1 MADLSILVTGASG
14 LIGQRILRRLQR
26 SQRNAVGIDISSKP
40 GQIPVHIADL
50 CDIHRLHGIASQE
63 DVGSVI
69 HCGAVSGPMVMID
82 NPYGIV
88 QANIVGTANIIELA
102 RIHRMRRV
110 VFCSSTSVYG
120 PTDEPPAGSKGVPEN
135 AVLRPTSVYGATKVA
150 GEQIVAAYRKQH
162 GLDAVAVRLSW
173 VYGPGRTTDCV
184 IRTMIEDAHGGRQTC
199 LEWGRDFPRQ
209 FIHVDDA
216 VDALLT
222 AHDAVTC
229 PGAAYTAT
237 GGSFLT
243 IGEVSQIVRRV
254 LGQPEIDVQPGPD
267 PLDDYQHRFDI
278 SAIERDLGFRPA
290 LSLEQGVD
298 AYSQWLKVPLTR
310 EFQEKP

>member
-1 MADLSILVTGASG
+1 MSNQSILVTGASG
-14 LIGQRILRRLQR
+14 LIGQQTLNRLQR
-26 SQRNAVGIDISSKP
+26 LGRKAVGIDITSKP
-40 GQIPVHIADL
+40 GQISVHIADL
-50 CDIHRLHGIASQE
+50 GDIHRLHRIVSQE
-63 DVGSVI
+63 SVSSVI
-69 HCGAVSGPMVMID
+69 HCGAVSGPMVMVD

-110 VFCSSTSVYG
+110 VFCSSTSAYG
-120 PTDEPPAGSKGVPEN
+120 PTDEPVATSNGVPEN
-135 AVLRPTSVYGATKVA
+135 VVLRPASVYGATKVA

-184 IRTMIEDAHGGRQTC
+184 IRTMIEDAHGGRRTQ
-199 LEWGRDFPRQ
+199 LEWGLDFPRQ

-216 VDALLT
+216 VDALLA

-229 PGAAYTAT
+229 PGAVYTAT

-243 IGEVSQIVRRV
+243 IGEVAEVVRQV
-254 LGQPEIDVQPGPD
+254 LSHADIHIQPGPD
-267 PLDDYQHRFDI
+267 PLDDYQHCFDI
-278 SAIERDLGFRPA
+278 SAIERDLGFHPRI
-290 LSLEQGVD
+290 SLEEGVD
-298 AYSQWLKVPLTR
+298 AYAQWLKSPLTGIL
-310 EFQEKP
+310 QE